1 MFVVGLN
8 GGTAS
13 GKTEVAKVLQK
24 KGRIVVSG
32 DVAGREAVENNQQV
46 LKKLVQIFGTKILQS
61 NGKLNR
67 KKLGRIAFASEK
79 NQRKLNQ
86 TVHPFLL
93 KELKRKIV
101 AARKQ
106 ESNSKFLVVDAALI
120 TEWGLEKE
128 LDFTVL
134 VTSPVKLRLQR
145 LIKQG
150 LTKQEAQNRIAR
162 QLTDAQRKKKA
173 DYVIEND
180 GSLNELKKKAVSL
193 YHILMIASILDQME
207 KQVRRFDTRR
217 KKGYI
222 ES

>member
-1 MFVVGLN
+1 MFVVGLT

-24 KGRIVVSG
+24 KGGIVVSG

-86 TVHPFLL
+86 IVHPYLL
-93 KELKRKIV
+93 KELRRRI
-101 AARKQ
+101 AEARKQ
-106 ESNSKFLVVDAALI
+106 EGSKKLLVVDAALI

-145 LIKQG
+145 LVKQG
-150 LTKQEAQNRIAR
+150 LTKQEAHNRIAR
-162 QLTDAQRKKKA
+162 QLKDTQRRKKA

-180 GSLNELKKKAVSL
+180 GSLNELRKKAVRL
-193 YHILMIASILDQME
+193 YHILMIASILEQME
-207 KQVRRFDTRR
+207 KLVRRFDTM
-217 KKGYI
+217 KTKGYI
-222 ES
+222 KT

>member
-1 MFVVGLN
+1 MFVVGLT

-24 KGRIVVSG
+24 KGGIVVSG

-86 TVHPFLL
+86 IVHPYLL
-93 KELKRKIV
+93 KELRRRI
-101 AARKQ
+101 AEARKQ
-106 ESNSKFLVVDAALI
+106 EGSKKLLVVDAALI

-145 LIKQG
+145 LVKQG
-150 LTKQEAQNRIAR
+150 LTKQEAHNRIAR
-162 QLTDAQRKKKA
+162 QLKDTQRRKKA

-180 GSLNELKKKAVSL
+180 GTLKELRQKVVSL
-193 YHILMIASILDQME
+193 YHILMVASILEQME
-207 KQVRRFDTRR
+207 KLVRRFDSSKR
-217 KKGYI
+217 KSYI
-222 ES
+222 KR